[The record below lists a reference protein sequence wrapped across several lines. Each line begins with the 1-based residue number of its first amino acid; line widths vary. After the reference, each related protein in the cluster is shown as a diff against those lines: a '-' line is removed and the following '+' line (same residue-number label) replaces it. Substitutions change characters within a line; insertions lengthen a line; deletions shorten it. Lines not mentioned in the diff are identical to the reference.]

1 MTISSTSQFDGTVR
15 LRVTDSNGN
24 GVSGKY
30 INEGAHS
37 VAAPYSNSDFI
48 ISTRND
54 LQEFSVSDSN
64 GFMSIPFK
72 INVVKQASLSI
83 TFTFIVD
90 G

>member
-1 MTISSTSQFDGTVR
+1 M
-15 LRVTDSNGN
+15 
-24 GVSGKY
+24 
-30 INEGAHS
+30 
-37 VAAPYSNSDFI
+37 AAPYSNSDFI